1 MNGKF
6 NNKGD
11 VYILKEK
18 STKMPLFNYH
28 FNRGYYMT
36 FANDMSGEMLGLEP
50 IQKVY
55 NRNFRY
61 CIIDDG
67 EDVWSVG
74 GAGEQGTS
82 VEDFSCTYGLS
93 STKLNAVKSG
103 LEVSVEAFVPM
114 EKCGEF
120 LLYCVKNVGEKVKKL
135 TMVVTYSLEDG
146 PMGAK
151 CQSFQ
156 KGKIIASEVI
166 PYHIYY
172 DEFAKTKEKNN
183 VCFSVSSRDPDR
195 VCCSEYAL
203 FDGAR
208 HNLKNA
214 VKAKDYPI
222 SYNGKPVASFIYE
235 FTLPKDGEV
244 KFWTFTSYA
253 KSFEEAEKTAEE
265 ILSNQETGMIE
276 LELVKRY
283 YGEVFK
289 QKFNKSGDF
298 NLDNFASYWA
308 KKQVLAMAQTKRCS
322 KSYSVRNSLQDALG
336 FSYIDEKGAWEY
348 FRAIIALQKQEG
360 SIRQHGVWNNAYP
373 PTGLGLLY
381 MRDGP
386 SWLLLCVANYLL
398 KTKNY
403 TLLEEEIPY
412 MDGGKESVYE
422 HLCNA
427 IRFMWQDRGAF
438 GLSLLGD
445 GDWTDPINGPGRKGK
460 GVSTWTSMAFLYGLK
475 LFGELLREIGRVE
488 FLPEIQ
494 KMVVELEE
502 NILKY
507 CWKDDRFIAGYTDDG
522 APYGCKEDQEGS
534 LFLNMQS
541 WAIISGVAKG
551 KIAQKCVENI
561 RSLLTPVG
569 VSVMRPA
576 FTKWNEK
583 FGKISVKRAGTTENG
598 SVYCHAS
605 LFASYALFMMNERE
619 TAEEILK
626 NVLPTHEYQTDFDM
640 QAPIFIPNYYFGLQ
654 ETLQFGRS
662 SGVVYTGSADW
673 FLKIYNE
680 FYTV

>member
-6 NNKGD
+6 NAQGNK
-11 VYILKEK
+11 YILKEK
-18 STKMPLFNYH
+18 STKMPLYNFH

-61 CIIDDG
+61 CIINDG
-67 EDVWSVG
+67 EDIWSVG
-74 GAGEQGTS
+74 GAGEQS
-82 VEDFSCTYGLS
+82 AIVEDFSCEYGLY
-93 STKLNAVKSG
+93 STKLNAAKNS
-103 LEVSVEAFVPM
+103 LAVSVEAFVPM

-120 LLYCVKNVGEKVKKL
+120 LLYRVRNIGESTKKL
-135 TMVVTYSLEDG
+135 TMIVVYSLEDG

-151 CQSFQ
+151 CRAFQ
-156 KGKIIASEVI
+156 EGKMIASEVI

-172 DEFAKTKEKNN
+172 DDFAKIKEKNN
-183 VCFSVSSRDPDR
+183 VCFSVTSKGPDR

-208 HNLKNA
+208 HNIKNT
-214 VKAKDYPI
+214 VKAKNYPI
-222 SYNGKPVASFIYE
+222 SYNGKPVAAFIYE
-235 FTLPKDGEV
+235 ITLSKGEEV
-244 KFWTFTSYA
+244 EFWTFTSYA
-253 KSFEEAEKTAEE
+253 KSYEEAEE
-265 ILSNQETGMIE
+265 ISNKLLFDLDIGKKE
-276 LELVKRY
+276 LELVKGY
-283 YGEVFK
+283 YEQVFAEK
-289 QKFNKSGDF
+289 LTKSGDV

-308 KKQVLAMAQTKRCS
+308 KKQVLVMAQTKRFS

-348 FRAIIALQKQEG
+348 FREIIALQKQDG

-373 PTGLGLLY
+373 PTGLALLY

-386 SWLLLCVANYLL
+386 SWLLLCVANYLQ

-403 TLLEEEIPY
+403 ALLEEEIPY
-412 MDGGKESVYE
+412 MDGGKGSVYE
-422 HLCNA
+422 HL
-427 IRFMWQDRGAF
+427 IKTIHFMWGDRGMF

-460 GVSTWTSMAFLYGLK
+460 GVSTWTSMAFVYGLK
-475 LFGELLREIGRVE
+475 LFSEILGEIERVE
-488 FLPEIQ
+488 FLPKIKE
-494 KMVVELEE
+494 MVITMEE
-502 NILKY
+502 NILKS

-522 APYGCKEDQEGS
+522 EPYGCNDDQEGN

-551 KIAQKCVENI
+551 EVAQKCVKNI
-561 RSLLTPVG
+561 YSLLTPVG
-569 VSVMRPA
+569 VSVMSPA
-576 FTKWNEK
+576 FTNWNEK

-605 LFASYALFMMNERE
+605 MFASYALFMMDERE
-619 TAEEILK
+619 TAEEILR
-626 NVLPTHEYQTDFDM
+626 NVLPTHEHQADFDI

-654 ETLQFGRS
+654 GTPQFGRS
-662 SGVVYTGSADW
+662 SGVVYTGSSDW

-680 FYTV
+680 FYGK